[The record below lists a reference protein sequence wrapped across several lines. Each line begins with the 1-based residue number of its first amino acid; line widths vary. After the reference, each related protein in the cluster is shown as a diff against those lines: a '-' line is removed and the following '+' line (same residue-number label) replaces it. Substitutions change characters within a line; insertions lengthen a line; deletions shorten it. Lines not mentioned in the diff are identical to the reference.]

1 MSLNRT
7 SKMLAY
13 INYRMRIT
21 IQDSR
26 TLVGTLMAFD
36 KHMNLVLGDCEE
48 FRKIKAKKGAAAK
61 PVQSSLSPASFDQ
74 DEWSIG
80 SECDAPDHAPR
91 RIGVHESAFGLG
103 TFRGLGRSIDRRFD
117 GAGDRDV
124 DFDGKPGCPQ
134 VREFEE

>member
-36 KHMNLVLGDCEE
+36 KHMNLVLADTEE
-48 FRKIKAKKGAAAK
+48 FRRISGKGK
-61 PVQSSLSPASFDQ
+61 GSP
-74 DEWSIG
+74 
-80 SECDAPDHAPR
+80 
-91 RIGVHESAFGLG
+91 
-103 TFRGLGRSIDRRFD
+103 
-117 GAGDRDV
+117 
-124 DFDGKPGCPQ
+124 
-134 VREFEE
+134 